1 MPSPTPFL
9 YYVSSL
15 FYYRHFFLDLL
26 FLFIYLFY
34 LFLAAL
40 GVSFRMWDLSLWRVG
55 FSLVVAH
62 GLQGAWAL

>member
-1 MPSPTPFL
+1 MEH
-9 YYVSSL
+9 
-15 FYYRHFFLDLL
+15 RRFFKN
-26 FLFIYLFY
+26 FY